1 MIHIR
6 LHRYGSLIYPL
17 KYLHRQELQE
27 IAMNRFSTI
36 IACLGLGLSG
46 LSVAHAA
53 DLKRGKQLL
62 EENCIKCHASM
73 MGGDGSKIYTRPDR
87 KVESLEGLNKQV
99 HRCRDSLGVQW
110 PEDQIAD
117 VVAYLNKTYYKFK

>member
-1 MIHIR
+1 MKI
-6 LHRYGSLIYPL
+6 PF
-17 KYLHRQELQE
+17 
-27 IAMNRFSTI
+27 IAALSF
-36 IACLGLGLSG
+36 GLS
-46 LSVAHAA
+46 LSLVNTAHAV

-73 MGGDGSKIYTRPDR
+73 VGGDGSGIYTRADR
-87 KVESLEGLNKQV
+87 RIDSLDALNAQV
-99 HRCRDSLGVQW
+99 HRCKTSLGVSW

>member
-1 MIHIR
+1 
-6 LHRYGSLIYPL
+6 
-17 KYLHRQELQE
+17 
-27 IAMNRFSTI
+27 MNRMMILAVSI
-36 IACLGLGLSG
+36 GLGLSC
-46 LSVAHAA
+46 LSSAHAA

-73 MGGDGSKIYTRPDR
+73 VGGDGSKIYTRPDR
-87 KVESLEGLNKQV
+87 KVESLEGLNAQV